1 MDISNDSPFSTNS
14 VSVDIKGD
22 NEKKPTYGVL
32 IVCWT
37 STQLHN
43 SFKAPLVPQVSGTLI
58 DGVRSSSK

>member
-22 NEKKPTYGVL
+22 NEKKNPTYGVL

-37 STQLHN
+37 ST
-43 SFKAPLVPQVSGTLI
+43 
-58 DGVRSSSK
+58 

>member
-37 STQLHN
+37 ST
-43 SFKAPLVPQVSGTLI
+43 
-58 DGVRSSSK
+58 